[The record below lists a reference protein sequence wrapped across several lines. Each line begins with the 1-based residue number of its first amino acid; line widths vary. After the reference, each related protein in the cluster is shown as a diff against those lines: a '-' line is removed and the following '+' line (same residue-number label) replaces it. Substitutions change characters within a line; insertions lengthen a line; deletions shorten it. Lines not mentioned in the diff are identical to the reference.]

1 MRKKMIA
8 FAGML
13 LALQPASFACAED
26 MSIDMSQISSMSDAF
41 NDMSSSASSAS
52 IPDMSGLDTSVLD
65 TSLDMSSFNEASAN
79 NKLDMDSLSS
89 SMSSSADAYF
99 SQTMGSSY
107 TGLDSSLYA
116 VTVPDISF
124 EDLNTDFANLQMSF
138 NDNKKE
144 LNTEMNM
151 PTFNN
156 YSGNARNAFNGTF
169 GDLADS
175 LTISSYKIPESFDP
189 TSLLKQIES
198 MKQGAYSS
206 FQGSKAFSTVKGK
219 LSIGEVF
226 AKADKGLSMPDI
238 DLSKV
243 SGAYKTAQNAS
254 SKYLSGYEKANNAA
268 YSRAESSAN
277 SKKNEINNGKKSGIE
292 SLGGTIKDSAT
303 SISDGVKNF
312 FSRK

>member
-1 MRKKMIA
+1 
-8 FAGML
+8 
-13 LALQPASFACAED
+13 
-26 MSIDMSQISSMSDAF
+26 
-41 NDMSSSASSAS
+41 
-52 IPDMSGLDTSVLD
+52 
-65 TSLDMSSFNEASAN
+65 
-79 NKLDMDSLSS
+79 
-89 SMSSSADAYF
+89 
-99 SQTMGSSY
+99 
-107 TGLDSSLYA
+107 
-116 VTVPDISF
+116 
-124 EDLNTDFANLQMSF
+124 
-138 NDNKKE
+138 
-144 LNTEMNM
+144 MNM

-156 YSGNARNAFNGTF
+156 YSGNARNVFNGTF
-169 GDLADS
+169 GDLANS

-189 TSLLKQIES
+189 TSSLKQIES